1 MFIYSYTA
9 LSHDNNIVQ
18 DFIISKNKKSAF
30 IELLEAEQTPLH
42 IRLKAIFILNAANIN
57 YRTHF
62 FYQLNSLVSSGI
74 NLLQS
79 LYILQKNTHSPFW
92 QKIITST
99 ITDLKKGNRFSDS
112 LRKHPD
118 IFTPTI
124 ISLISVAE
132 KTGNYENNFKIIAG
146 MLKHNEETKK
156 KITKSLRYPIV
167 LTLFSI
173 ALIFI
178 MLVYVLP
185 QFETIYQSFQ
195 HELPLITKIMIYL
208 SNLITDYFPYFLL
221 ITLII
226 SLLIW
231 KFKANTVRLIIT
243 LLFYVPPIKKLI
255 KNSNLNIFF
264 LTLSSTL
271 QAGLPLTEC
280 LKCTADTLHNPLY
293 KKESLSVYH
302 AVLKGESLSAA
313 VKNSAFFP
321 SIVHQLIAV
330 AEESGQLPHFLQYLF
345 THFSTQHTSLTEKSL
360 KNLEPILLLLMAFL
374 VGTIMVAMYLPIF
387 NLGNVIT
394 GI

>member
-112 LRKHPD
+112 LRKHPN

-208 SNLITDYFPYFLL
+208 SNLITDYFPYFFTYNANYF
-221 ITLII
+221 IT
-226 SLLIW
+226 
-231 KFKANTVRLIIT
+231 
-243 LLFYVPPIKKLI
+243 
-255 KNSNLNIFF
+255 
-264 LTLSSTL
+264 
-271 QAGLPLTEC
+271 
-280 LKCTADTLHNPLY
+280 D
-293 KKESLSVYH
+293 
-302 AVLKGESLSAA
+302 
-313 VKNSAFFP
+313 
-321 SIVHQLIAV
+321 
-330 AEESGQLPHFLQYLF
+330 
-345 THFSTQHTSLTEKSL
+345 
-360 KNLEPILLLLMAFL
+360 LEI
-374 VGTIMVAMYLPIF
+374 
-387 NLGNVIT
+387 
-394 GI
+394 

>member
-1 MFIYSYTA
+1 
-9 LSHDNNIVQ
+9 
-18 DFIISKNKKSAF
+18 
-30 IELLEAEQTPLH
+30 
-42 IRLKAIFILNAANIN
+42 
-57 YRTHF
+57 
-62 FYQLNSLVSSGI
+62 
-74 NLLQS
+74 
-79 LYILQKNTHSPFW
+79 
-92 QKIITST
+92 
-99 ITDLKKGNRFSDS
+99 
-112 LRKHPD
+112 
-118 IFTPTI
+118 
-124 ISLISVAE
+124 
-132 KTGNYENNFKIIAG
+132 

-208 SNLITDYFPYFLL
+208 SNLVTDYFPYFLL

-231 KFKANTVRLIIT
+231 KFKANTVRFIIT

-293 KKESLSVYH
+293 KK
-302 AVLKGESLSAA
+302 K
-313 VKNSAFFP
+313 
-321 SIVHQLIAV
+321 
-330 AEESGQLPHFLQYLF
+330 
-345 THFSTQHTSLTEKSL
+345 
-360 KNLEPILLLLMAFL
+360 AFL
-374 VGTIMVAMYLPIF
+374 YIMLF
-387 NLGNVIT
+387 
-394 GI
+394 